1 MNIGIKETICG
12 NSENWKTRRGK
23 ECLGFTNLKPE
34 RLLLAMLLPSDHL
47 RMNLGLLAKLPLLLQ
62 LQTKN
67 DILLP
72 REYRKRQVFH
82 LRTTARGRWTSMH
95 KISIE
100 PGVVTVDRGGFLVKD
115 LTWSQSWN
123 VILTQSQNQ
132 TLIPKFPQLL
142 ILVLKP
148 NLNFGFDPN
157 LKILWP

>member
-1 MNIGIKETICG
+1 MNIGIKETKCG
-12 NSENWKTRRGK
+12 NSEIWKTRRGK

-47 RMNLGLLAKLPLLLQ
+47 RMNLGLLAKLPLLLL

-82 LRTTARGRWTSMH
+82 LQTTARGRRTSMH

-100 PGVVTVDRGGFLVKD
+100 PGEVNVDRGGFLVKD

-123 VILTQSQNQ
+123 AILTQSRNL

-148 NLNFGFDPN
+148 NLNFGLDPN
-157 LKILWP
+157 LKILSP